1 MPKIALD
8 AKLYIGASGSGGVTY
23 SDAMNNVMDLTLTLE
38 YNEGEISNRGSWCE
52 LFKPTM
58 AKMSLEFEMFWDE
71 DDTDFAAILA
81 AWVDRTELNIKCLSS
96 DDGSGVE
103 GEFHVFKLDRNE
115 SLKDVIKASVTIK
128 PTYVTRYPTW
138 QDAT

>member
-23 SDAMNNVMDLTLTLE
+23 ETAMNNVMDLTLTLE
-38 YNEGEISNRGSWCE
+38 YNEGEISNRGSWVE

-58 AKMSLEFEMFWDE
+58 AKVTLEFEMFWDE

-81 AWVDRTELNIKCLSS
+81 AWVDRSVINVKCLSAA
-96 DDGSGVE
+96 DGSGIE
-103 GEFHVFKLDRNE
+103 GEWHVFKLDRNE
-115 SLKDVIKASVTIK
+115 ALKDAIKGSVTLK
-128 PTYVTRYPTW
+128 PTYAERYPSW
-138 QDAT
+138 IDAT